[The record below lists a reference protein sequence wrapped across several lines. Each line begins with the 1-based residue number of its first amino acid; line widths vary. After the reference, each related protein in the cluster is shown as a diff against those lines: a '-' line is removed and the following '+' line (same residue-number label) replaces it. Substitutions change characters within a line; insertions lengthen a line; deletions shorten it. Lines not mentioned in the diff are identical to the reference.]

1 MIEDK
6 ELRDLF
12 KIESAEHLQN
22 LTDGLL
28 SLEKDPKEEKVLESV
43 FREAHSLKGAARMV
57 GVSGVEAIAHGFE
70 DILGAA
76 KKGTAILSS
85 EVIDRLYQGLDSIKK
100 LVNEAVT
107 GEQAGVNVSEVLDVL
122 SGEEVLAPSPQS
134 SPIKGE
140 EEKRR
145 DEEAPSPA
153 VEKPPVIPSLP
164 VGEGKG
170 EGEIK
175 EFRIETVRVD
185 TKILD
190 MLMTQAGE
198 LTVTKT
204 HIARR
209 FSELDEIMD
218 KWEGLERTLRPST
231 SSGRTVESFMVSLS
245 NRPEFGKLGALLN
258 QLKAGA
264 SDDSAR
270 LDFISS
276 KLEDGI
282 RTIRLIPLSAI
293 FNLYPRM
300 VRDMARGQSK
310 EVELVIEGGDTAA
323 DKRIIEEMK
332 DPIMHMIR
340 NSIDHGIEMPAERE
354 RLGKPRTGKITL
366 KAYQTAS
373 NIIIEV
379 SDDGKGLNTG
389 SIMQAAM
396 KRKVY
401 TADEL
406 AAMAPV
412 QLQSLIFDSGFSTST
427 FVTDVSGRGVGL
439 DVVRANVE
447 RLKGTVAVESLPGA
461 DCRFRVQL
469 PVTLA
474 TVRVLLVGVGG
485 RPYAIPVEN
494 IETSRM
500 VSPDEIFP
508 IAGRPT
514 VTLDG
519 RPVSVAR
526 LSELLEIQLPPSPS
540 LIKRG
545 SEGALPCIFIS
556 VGEERLGLLV
566 DSLIDE
572 QTVILKPQSAI
583 LRHVRNVSGATILVT
598 GEVCMVL
605 NPHDLM
611 KSVRKVDTAV
621 TEKAR
626 PEEAAEKKSILL
638 VEDSIT
644 TRTQEKRIL
653 EGAGYEV
660 VAAVNGVD
668 GWARLQSG
676 SFDAVVT
683 DIMMPEMDGLSLA
696 AKIRED
702 KRYKEMPVILVT
714 TLASDEDKKKG
725 LEVGANAYIPK
736 PAFDQK
742 IFLETLRRL
751 L

>member
-12 KIESAEHLQN
+12 KVESAEHLQA
-22 LTDGLL
+22 LEKGLL
-28 SLEKDPKEEKVLESV
+28 RLEKEPGDKATLDEV

-57 GVSGVEAIAHGFE
+57 GVSGVETIAHKLE
-70 DILGAA
+70 DILGSA
-76 KKGTAILSS
+76 KKGEAVLTS
-85 EVIDRLYQGLDSIKK
+85 ETIDRLYKGLDSMKK

-107 GEQAGVNVSEVLDVL
+107 GEAAGVNISEVIAQI
-122 SGEEVLAPSPQS
+122 SGEDKSQPDLLAPSTSSGRTEKEKTVHAEPVEAQPQPEIPP
-134 SPIKGE
+134 SPPLSKGGE
-140 EEKRR
+140 GGIW
-145 DEEAPSPA
+145 APS
-153 VEKPPVIPSLP
+153 
-164 VGEGKG
+164 
-170 EGEIK
+170 

-204 HIARR
+204 HISRHVAEMEDI
-209 FSELDEIMD
+209 SEA
-218 KWEGLERTLRPST
+218 WEA
-231 SSGRTVESFMVSLS
+231 VENKV
-245 NRPEFGKLGALLN
+245 GAYGDTPLQSKIHN
-258 QLKAGA
+258 LKSKM

-270 LDFISS
+270 LDFIAS

-282 RTIRLIPLSAI
+282 RTIRLIPLSTI
-293 FNLYPRM
+293 FSLYPRM
-300 VRDMARGQSK
+300 VRDMAKGQSK

-332 DPIMHMIR
+332 DPVMHMIR
-340 NSIDHGIEMPAERE
+340 NSIDHGIETPAERE
-354 RLGKPRTGKITL
+354 RLGKQRSGKVTL
-366 KAYQTAS
+366 KGYQAAS
-373 NIIIEV
+373 NIVIEV
-379 SDDGKGLNTG
+379 SDDGKGMD
-389 SIMQAAM
+389 IEAIRQAAL
-396 KRKVY
+396 KRKIH
-401 TADEL
+401 TEGEL
-406 AAMAPV
+406 AAMTAD
-412 QLQSLIFDSGFSTST
+412 QIQSLVFASGFSTST

-447 RLKGTVAVESLPGA
+447 RLKGTVAVESIPGA
-461 DCRFRVQL
+461 GCRFTVRL

-474 TVRVLLVGVGG
+474 TVRVLFVGVGG
-485 RPYAIPVEN
+485 RTYAIPVEN

-500 VSPDEIFP
+500 VSTDEIFP
-508 IAGRPT
+508 IAGRMT
-514 VTLDG
+514 INFDG
-519 RPVSVAR
+519 EPVSVAM
-526 LSELLEIQLPPSPS
+526 LAELLEIQLLPSPS

-545 SEGALPCIFIS
+545 SEGAFPCIILS
-556 VGEERLGLLV
+556 VNKERLGLLV

-572 QTVILKPQSAI
+572 QTVIMKPQSAI
-583 LRHVRNVSGATILVT
+583 LKHVRNVSGATILVT

-605 NPHDLM
+605 NPHDLL
-611 KSVRKVDTAV
+611 KSIQTH
-621 TEKAR
+621 
-626 PEEAAEKKSILL
+626 PHPAEGEGIETQNLASLQEVKGEGGAKKSILL

-668 GWARLQSG
+668 GWTRLQSG

-683 DIMMPEMDGLSLA
+683 DIVMPEMDGLSLT
-696 AKIRED
+696 AKIRQD

-714 TLASDEDKKKG
+714 TLASDEDKRKG
-725 LEVGANAYIPK
+725 LEAGANAYIPK

-742 IFLETLRRL
+742 MFLETLRRL
-751 L
+751 I